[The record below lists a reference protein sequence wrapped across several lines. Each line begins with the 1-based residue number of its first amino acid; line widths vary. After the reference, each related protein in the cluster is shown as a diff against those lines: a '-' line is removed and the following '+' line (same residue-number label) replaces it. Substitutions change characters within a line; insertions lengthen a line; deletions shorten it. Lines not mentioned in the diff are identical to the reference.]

1 MVGEM
6 VEERRP
12 IWGEVV
18 KSGMLTI
25 NTELGSL
32 IKEELA
38 MPSR

>member
-1 MVGEM
+1 MIGEM
-6 VEERRP
+6 VEKQRP

-18 KSGMLTI
+18 KSGMLNI

-38 MPSR
+38 MPS